1 MNKTYLKLALD
12 LDFTLIAITA
22 PLKDYTLCH
31 KINTC
36 LELEFKKIEDHE
48 IFYAVEACTLNFSKY
63 YFFIE
68 EDEQAYYLLG
78 NKSSDGILIPE
89 MANVDFFLIVTEY
102 IDGEDLNRLITSLNK
117 VPEIQVAAKIDPYKL
132 RSRENLVL

>member
-31 KINTC
+31 KINTN
-36 LELEFKKIEDHE
+36 LELEFEKIEDHE
-48 IFYAVEACTLNFSKY
+48 IFHAVEAYTLNFSKY

-68 EDEQAYYLLG
+68 EDEQEYYLLG

-89 MANVDFFLIVTEY
+89 MANVDFFLIIMEY
-102 IDGEDLNRLITSLNK
+102 IDEEDLSRLITSLNRM
-117 VPEIQVAAKIDPYKL
+117 PEIQVAAKIDQHKL
-132 RSRENLVL
+132 RNRENLVL